1 MWALAPESAAG
12 HCVGMTRL
20 IQFSD
25 GTTVPALGQG
35 TWEIGDDPARR
46 DAEQQALSRG
56 LALGLT
62 LIDTAEMYGDG
73 RSERLVGEVI
83 QGRRDEVFLVSKVL
97 PQNASEMKMML
108 ACERSLERL
117 GTDRLDLYLLHWE
130 GRVPMEETLA
140 AFQELIEEGMI
151 LRWGVSN
158 LDLKAMQALEA
169 LDGGDQCMTNQ
180 VLYNLGSRGVEFD
193 LLPWMQARD
202 MPMMAYSPLGRGE
215 LLQHPLIIDIA
226 DRHDAS
232 PAQVALAAA
241 LRQDG
246 VIAIPKASSV
256 EHVQAN
262 ADALEIQF
270 DAEDLER
277 LDQAFPPPATET
289 PLEMI

>member
-1 MWALAPESAAG
+1 
-12 HCVGMTRL
+12 MTRL

-46 DAEQQALSRG
+46 DAEQRALARG
-56 LALGLT
+56 IDLGLT

-73 RSERLVGEVI
+73 RAERLVGEVI

-108 ACERSLERL
+108 ACEKSLERL
-117 GTDRLDLYLLHWE
+117 GVDRLDLYLLHWE

-140 AFQELIEEGMI
+140 AFQELIDEGMI

-158 LDLKAMQALEA
+158 LDLKAMQALDA

-180 VLYNLGSRGVEFD
+180 LLYNLGSRGVEFD
-193 LLPWMQARD
+193 LLPWMRARD
-202 MPMMAYSPLGRGE
+202 MPMMAYSPLGRGG
-215 LLQHPLIIDIA
+215 LLQHPLILDIA
-226 DRHDAS
+226 DRHGAS
-232 PAQVALAAA
+232 PAQVALAAV

-256 EHVQAN
+256 AHVQAN
-262 ADALEIQF
+262 ADALDIRF

-277 LDQAFPPPATET
+277 LNQAFPPPATET